1 MGRLI
6 RNTAILA
13 KIETVYGTD
22 PTPTG
27 AANAILISN
36 ASFTLNAENVSRDLI
51 RGYIGASE
59 QLVGN
64 RNVQITFD
72 CELWGSGAAGTAP
85 AYGPLLRACGMA
97 ETISAGNRVEYNPI
111 SASFESVTIYYHID
125 GVLRKALGCRGTV
138 EYKMGLGERP
148 LMSFS
153 FTGIDGGAT
162 ATANPALTLTAW
174 KTPLAI
180 TDPNAGDILLGCTYS
195 AGALSGGTSYK
206 SRGLQA
212 NLGNTV
218 SHVPLLGGESVEIT
232 NRETTGSL
240 ELELSAAQEVTAMTD
255 ILANTLTSVG
265 FSLGTT
271 AGYKVIVYAP
281 TVQRINPKHT
291 DLDGNLLIGMDLRF
305 TPSSGNDELRI
316 VAL

>member
-13 KIETVYGTD
+13 KIETTYGTD
-22 PTPTG
+22 ATPTG
-27 AANAILISN
+27 AANAVLISN
-36 ASFTLNAENVSRDLI
+36 ASITLKANNVSRDLM

-59 QLVGN
+59 QLVGT
-64 RNVQITFD
+64 RSVEISFET
-72 CELWGSGAAGTAP
+72 ELWGSGTAGTAP
-85 AYGPLLRACGMA
+85 AYGPLLRGCGMA
-97 ETISAGNRVEYNPI
+97 ETVSAGNRVEYNPV
-111 SASFESVTIYYHID
+111 SSSFESLTIYYHLD
-125 GVLRKALGCRGTV
+125 GVVYKALGCRGTV
-138 EYKMGLGERP
+138 EFKLGLGERP
-148 LMSFS
+148 LMAFT
-153 FTGIDGGAT
+153 FTGIDAGPT
-162 ATANPALTLTAW
+162 ATANPSLTLTGW

-195 AGALSGGTSYK
+195 AGALSGGTTYA

-218 SHVPLLGGESVEIT
+218 SHIPLLGGDTVEIS
-232 NRETTGSL
+232 NREASGSL
-240 ELELSAAQEVTAMTD
+240 ELDLTAANEVTFQTA
-255 ILANTLTSVG
+255 ISANTLTSLG
-265 FSLGTT
+265 FTLGTT

-281 TVQRINPKHT
+281 AVQRINPKHT
-291 DLDGNLLIGMDLRF
+291 DVDGSLLIGMDLRL